1 MSCVGSVRCGVFSC
15 SVAHKGGHFKV
26 LHIRLGASI

>member
-1 MSCVGSVRCGVFSC
+1 MSCVGSVRSGVFSC

-26 LHIRLGASI
+26 WLGASI